1 MYLYSTGTGWGLSFQ
16 KMFSNVSVSHSTENY
31 LGAFKNSMERPG
43 QKGKMLIQKVI
54 VKCGSEKCL
63 AALIV
68 FAQ

>member
-1 MYLYSTGTGWGLSFQ
+1 MSLYSTGTDWRLSFQ
-16 KMFSNVSVSHSTENY
+16 DMFFNVSVSHSTHNY
-31 LGAFKNSMERPG
+31 LGAFKNAMERPG

-63 AALIV
+63 AAFIV